1 MNISSSSSATK
12 QALMMR
18 NARTIFEIN
27 CKPKDSV
34 LIITD
39 SDMDP
44 NVWQSIAAASND
56 FGCETTV
63 MMMADPREYHGAPPP
78 DPILEASEN
87 VKLCISNTSK
97 EYHTGGFQVKATM
110 EKGVGWVV
118 MEQVTADILASP
130 ACDPELQRDMIA
142 AAPKLYEKLNKAG
155 TWHITNKSGTDYTVQ
170 VREGGGKVET
180 INALAYFV
188 PRRLVAF
195 PPGEFQAGPVPGT
208 GEGIVVWD
216 VSVHHPPGL
225 LREPIRL
232 TIEKG
237 WVKKI
242 EGGSEAEQLKD
253 FIKKY
258 GNENTYKFD
267 IELSIGWNP
276 NCPFTGNLRTDKKR
290 YGKIHTAMG
299 THRDKSVHIDGVTRE
314 ISLTIDGAE
323 QFMKDG
329 VINFPP
335 LDTWPEKY
343 GAATP

>member
-1 MNISSSSSATK
+1 MSFSFSSPATK
-12 QALMMR
+12 KIQMIR
-18 NARTIFEIN
+18 NAGTIFEMN
-27 CKPKDSV
+27 CEPGDGV

-44 NVWQSIAAASND
+44 NVWQSVAAAGHG

-63 MMMADPREYHGAPPP
+63 MMMGDPREYHGAPPP
-78 DPILEASEN
+78 QPIIAASEH
-87 VKLCISNTSK
+87 VKIAISNTSK
-97 EYHTGGFQVKATM
+97 EYHTGGFHTRATL

-130 ACDPELQRDMIA
+130 ACEPAIYREMVKV
-142 AAPKLYEKLNKAG
+142 APKLYEKMNKAG

-170 VREGGGKVET
+170 VRAGGAKIET
-180 INALAYFV
+180 PKALAHFV
-188 PRRLVAF
+188 PKKLVAF
-195 PPGEFQAGPVPGT
+195 PAGEFQGGPVQGT
-208 GEGIVVWD
+208 GEGTVVWD

-242 EGGSEAEQLKD
+242 EGGLEARQLKD

-276 NCPFTGNLRTDKKR
+276 NCPFTGNFRTDKKR

-299 THRDKSVHIDGVTRE
+299 HSRDNSVHIDGVTSE
-314 ISLTIDGAE
+314 ISLTIDGDE
-323 QFMKDG
+323 KFLKDG
-329 VINFPP
+329 RINFAP

-343 GAATP
+343 GAVTL